1 MFSAIYFKL
10 LRINAKY
17 MRYSTL
23 LENDK
28 FIYLGK
34 TIVILDMF
42 EFWFNFKCIPTEL
55 EPGKEIS
62 YP

>member
-1 MFSAIYFKL
+1 MYSAIYFKL

-34 TIVILDMF
+34 IIKDLTAPVHGF
-42 EFWFNFKCIPTEL
+42 SN
-55 EPGKEIS
+55 S
-62 YP
+62 